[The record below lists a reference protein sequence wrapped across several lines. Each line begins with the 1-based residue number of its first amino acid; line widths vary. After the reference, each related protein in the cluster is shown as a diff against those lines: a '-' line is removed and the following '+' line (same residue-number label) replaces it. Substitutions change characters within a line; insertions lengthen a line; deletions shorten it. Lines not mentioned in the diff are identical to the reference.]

1 MITALL
7 IAAAASGHFGAH
19 SNRVDNPWFP
29 LRPGTVYRYT
39 GVKDGKPSRDRVV
52 VTHATKTIRGVRCV
66 AVSDRLFIRGR
77 LAERTIDWYAQDTAG
92 NVWYFGEN
100 TAELDRAGRVT
111 STEGTWRA
119 GRHGARQGLFMPA
132 RPRVGQTAVQEHF
145 KGHAEDHFKVLR
157 VTRRTVLTKEWTPLE
172 PGVVDHKLYRRGV
185 GNVLEQT
192 VRGGDERNR
201 LVSVTRARSPRAR
214 ARVADRT
221 ARPT

>member
-1 MITALL
+1 MRSVAAMLTALL
-7 IAAAASGHFGAH
+7 IAAAASGHFAAGSDH
-19 SNRVDNPWFP
+19 VDNPWFP

-39 GVKDGKPSRDRVV
+39 GVKDGEPSRDRVT

-66 AVSDRLFIRGR
+66 AVGDRLVLRGR
-77 LAERTIDWYAQDTAG
+77 LEERTTDWYAQDTAG
-92 NVWYFGEN
+92 NVWYFGEQ

-119 GRHGARQGLFMPA
+119 GSAGARQGIFMPA
-132 RPRVGQTAVQEHF
+132 RPRAGQAGVQEHF
-145 KGHAEDHFKVLR
+145 KGHAEDHFKVLK

-185 GNVLEQT
+185 GTVLEQT

-201 LVSVTRARSPRAR
+201 LVSVAHRA
-214 ARVADRT
+214 
-221 ARPT
+221 